1 MDTVPVMP
9 GVAAGPEDLARLTA
23 AEMLAGYRAR
33 RFTPRDVVEA
43 SIAALKRTD
52 AACNVVVTPLYD
64 QALAEAE
71 RIGRDWR
78 LGEPAGALA
87 GLPVTVK
94 DLVFVG
100 GVAAK
105 GGAPSLQD
113 FVAPADAHVVA
124 RLREAGAIVLA
135 KTTTCESGYKLTAD
149 SPLTGITRNPWAL
162 DRTSGG
168 SSGGAAAAV
177 AAGCGP
183 LAIGTDGVGSIRV
196 PSSFC
201 GVFGLKPTF
210 GLVSRAPGFSPPSW
224 ASLAHTGPIA
234 RSVADAALLLE
245 VIAGYDARDAA
256 SLPLAPRRFDA
267 GRRSLAGLQIGYS
280 LDFGHAAVDPAVR
293 AAVLAAVDVIADLG
307 ATIVPI
313 DPGIDPEALDRILK
327 PIAFA
332 EQAGSVGSRTEADFA
347 ESDPDFVAV
356 LQAGRRHQAVAYVEA
371 SHRRSALRARFHDM
385 FKSVDALLTPTVAV
399 TAFAAGTIGV
409 DRIDGRAVDRHLG
422 WSPFT
427 WPMNLAGLPAAS
439 IPCGV
444 DAAGLPIGL
453 QIVAPWLGEPLILR
467 IAASFEAVRPWAQRR
482 PSLAAG

>member
-1 MDTVPVMP
+1 MNTVPAMP
-9 GVAAGPEDLARLTA
+9 GVPAGAEDLARLTA

-64 QALAEAE
+64 EALAAAEAAT
-71 RIGRDWR
+71 RDWR

-100 GVAAK
+100 GVPAK
-105 GGAPSLQD
+105 GGAPSLKD

-183 LAIGTDGVGSIRV
+183 LAVGTDGVGSIRV
-196 PSSFC
+196 PASFC

-210 GLVSRAPGFSPPSW
+210 GLVSRAPGFAPPSW
-224 ASLAHTGPIA
+224 ASLAHTGPIT
-234 RSVADAALLLE
+234 RSVADAALMLE

-256 SLPLAPRRFDA
+256 SLPQPPRRFDA
-267 GRRSLAGLQIGYS
+267 GRRSLSGLQIGYS
-280 LDFGHAAVDPAVR
+280 LDLGHAAVDPAVR
-293 AAVLAAVDVIADLG
+293 AAVLAAVDVVADLG

-313 DPGIDPEALDRILK
+313 DPGIDPEALERILK

-332 EQAGSVGSRTEADFA
+332 EQAASVGSRSDADFA
-347 ESDPDFVAV
+347 GSDPEFVDV
-356 LQAGRRHQAVAYVEA
+356 LKAGRRDAAVAYVEA
-371 SHRRSALRARFHDM
+371 MHRRSGLRARFHEM

-399 TAFAAGTIGV
+399 TAFAAGTLGV

-444 DAAGLPIGL
+444 DAQGLPIGL

-467 IAASFEAVRPWAQRR
+467 IAAGFEAVRPWTGRS
-482 PSLAAG
+482 PSL

>member
-9 GVAAGPEDLARLTA
+9 GVAAGSEDLARLTA

-43 SIAALKRTD
+43 AIAAIRRAD

-100 GVAAK
+100 GVPAK
-105 GGAPSLQD
+105 GGAPSLKD

-124 RLREAGAIVLA
+124 RLRAAGAIVLA

-149 SPLTGITRNPWAL
+149 SPLTGVTRNPWAL

-224 ASLAHTGPIA
+224 ASLAHTGPIT

-267 GRRSLAGLQIGYS
+267 GRRSLSGLQIGYS

-293 AAVLAAVDVIADLG
+293 AAVLAAVDVVADLG

-313 DPGIDPEALDRILK
+313 DPGIDPEALERILK

-332 EQAGSVGSRTEADFA
+332 EQAGSVGSRSDADFA
-347 ESDPDFVAV
+347 ASDPDFVAV

-371 SHRRSALRARFHDM
+371 SHRRAALRARFHDM

-399 TAFAAGTIGV
+399 TAFAAGTLGV

-439 IPCGV
+439 IPCGT

-467 IAASFEAVRPWAQRR
+467 IAASFEAVRPWAQAR
-482 PSLAAG
+482 PSLPAG